1 MTKYNF
7 RQASATREENQKK
20 LDALQKDFVRLMR
33 EGGVGAIQ
41 AEPKFMMRAGQL
53 VRQTVI
59 DEFAMTD
66 PTPIFTERRTGE
78 LGQTYEFE
86 QLLNGFRVVQYAP
99 MSHPQIF
106 TPTKAKWT
114 LLTKM
119 YEQAFGIELIKV
131 MNGQHKISD
140 FVSMAAASLT
150 RHYVNLT
157 GVAINKAC
165 AAGVNDVA
173 GRPLRTTVSG
183 ADVTKTALDNAL
195 RRMGTYNSGV
205 TIYGSRWA
213 LDPIFDLTAGAS
225 EGLAEELMRRGVIGF
240 YRGAKLVSV
249 QDDYNTYKGEFTS
262 IDGIELDN
270 LIFIASGQP
279 GAILMERDL
288 SPLNWEELKPEIA
301 YFRTGV
307 RMDHGITVHAP
318 WRYHVIELQP

>member
-1 MTKYNF
+1 
-7 RQASATREENQKK
+7 
-20 LDALQKDFVRLMR
+20 
-33 EGGVGAIQ
+33 
-41 AEPKFMMRAGQL
+41 PKFMMRAGQL
-53 VRQTVI
+53 IRQTVI

-183 ADVTKTALDNAL
+183 ADVTK
-195 RRMGTYNSGV
+195 
-205 TIYGSRWA
+205 
-213 LDPIFDLTAGAS
+213 
-225 EGLAEELMRRGVIGF
+225 
-240 YRGAKLVSV
+240 
-249 QDDYNTYKGEFTS
+249 
-262 IDGIELDN
+262 
-270 LIFIASGQP
+270 
-279 GAILMERDL
+279 
-288 SPLNWEELKPEIA
+288 
-301 YFRTGV
+301 
-307 RMDHGITVHAP
+307 
-318 WRYHVIELQP
+318 